1 VEEDLV
7 LTNGFS
13 DIELLKAG
21 LEAFGEVKIHARSN
35 LRPTQNKY

>member
-1 VEEDLV
+1 VEEDPF

-21 LEAFGEVKIHARSN
+21 LEAFGEVKMHC
-35 LRPTQNKY
+35 KE